1 MLYLCDMAVKQYYPT
16 PQNVMTTNYVNGVN
30 GDIIKTIIRCYPL
43 AVLDCMKHASILK
56 TGNFE
61 TDCETIWNILKTELE
76 YKRDD
81 DELQTIALPRM
92 AFSRVKNDCKSFSL
106 CAAGLIGAM
115 DYIAIIRFAGYKKD
129 SAYPSHVYAIA
140 MDPKTKKKII
150 IDGCAPYFNWEKP
163 PIVVKDYAMNI
174 VTLSDKIKDTE
185 HIQKIIAKMPQAAK
199 AKLSKVS
206 ELAAH
211 NAVLAYEKNKC
222 IDQSIFDVI
231 NKKPEKGTPE
241 REALQAKN
249 KEKAKE
255 DLKKL
260 GRGTLTV
267 ALALGRGAFVAMI
280 RLNFNGLAS
289 KLQKLIKTNKID
301 QVDEKWVKIGG
312 NVKAFHFN
320 INKGAEKKP
329 VFLSKKA
336 KARFNAKMAV
346 NGICGYHCSEIGINE
361 PALAALAATAIPV
374 LAVLI
379 PIMKKAFAGMGAAG
393 KAESD
398 ELTAQ
403 ATDIVQGNYTTDEAV
418 PDELD
423 YIQIPETIGDE
434 NTGATIWGELGKLAG
449 QGIKKLAEKIKN
461 KNPKV
466 GAVIDKGGQAAENYA
481 TGKYLRDAGYTGKV
495 EFLVE
500 KTKGMQGYILPIAVV
515 GAAGVVYLATKKK

>member
-1 MLYLCDMAVKQYYPT
+1 MLYLCEMAVKQYYPR
-16 PQNVMTTNYVNGVN
+16 PENVITTNYVNGTN
-30 GDIIKTIIRCYPL
+30 GDIINTIINAYPL
-43 AVLDCMKHASILK
+43 AVLDCEKHARILK

-61 TDCETIWNILKTELE
+61 KDCATIWNVLKTELS
-76 YKRDD
+76 YKRDL

-106 CAAGLIGAM
+106 CASGLIGAM
-115 DYIAIIRFAGYKKD
+115 GYIAIIRFAGYKKNNP
-129 SAYPSHVYAIA
+129 YPSHVYAIA
-140 MDPKTKKKII
+140 MDPHTKKKII

-163 PIVVKDYAMNI
+163 PVIKKDYPMNV
-174 VTLSDKIKDTE
+174 VTLSDQIKDTKN
-185 HIQKIIAKMPQAAK
+185 IQKIIAKMPRAAQ
-199 AKLSKVS
+199 AKLSKIS
-206 ELAAH
+206 ELAAQH
-211 NAVLAYEKNKC
+211 AALQYEKEGF
-222 IDQSIFDVI
+222 IDSPVLDAI
-231 NKKPEKGTPE
+231 NKKPEKGTLE

-280 RLNFNGLAS
+280 RLNFNGVAS
-289 KLQKLIKTNKID
+289 KLQKLIKTNKIA

-312 NVKAFHFN
+312 NVKAFHFA

-346 NGICGYHCSEIGINE
+346 NGITGYHCSEIGINE

-374 LAVLI
+374 LAAII
-379 PIMKKAFAGMGAAG
+379 PIMKKAFAGMGKAG

-403 ATDIVQGNYTTDEAV
+403 ATDIVQGNYTTDQSV
-418 PDELD
+418 PDEMD
-423 YIQIPETIGDE
+423 YIEIPETIGDS
-434 NTGATIWGELGKLAG
+434 TGSEIWSALGKLAG
-449 QGIKKLAEKIKN
+449 DGIKKLADKIKK

-481 TGKYLRDAGYTGKV
+481 TGKYLRDAGYTGKI
-495 EFLVE
+495 EYLRDS
-500 KTKGMQGYILPIAVV
+500 TKGVQKYILPIAV
-515 GAAGVVYLATKKK
+515 GSAAVVYLATR